1 MEKEYG
7 KGVWKRSMEKEYGK
21 GVLKRSIKKEY
32 EMSSKKKKTEKKP
45 QRKNLFVKLLKAM
58 SSVIGLFLILLFL
71 RAFVIDHFV
80 IPSGSMIPSLLIKDH
95 ILVNKM
101 AYGVRYPLTKK
112 YLWRH
117 SLPQRGDIVVFKSTE
132 DRNFI
137 VKRVIGLP
145 GETIFVDEEGL
156 VWVNDKKLSREFLSN
171 PKENKEFYT
180 VSERSLQADYRKFDF
195 FIEQTET
202 RRYRVIQDKS
212 SFRLITDEL
221 FEVPEASVF
230 VLGDNRNNSHDSR
243 SWGYLP
249 VDNIIGRAF
258 SIWLSCEESFLS
270 LPILCNPFSLRGGRI
285 FRPLS

>member
-1 MEKEYG
+1 M
-7 KGVWKRSMEKEYGK
+7 
-21 GVLKRSIKKEY
+21 KKEH

-45 QRKNLFVKLLKAM
+45 QGKNLFVELLKAM
-58 SSVIGLFLILLFL
+58 SSTIGIILIILSL

-117 SLPQRGDIVVFKSTE
+117 SFPQRGDIVVFKSTE
-132 DRNFI
+132 DRKFI

-145 GETIFVDEEGL
+145 GETVFVDEEGL

-180 VSERSLQADYRKFDF
+180 VSERSLQADYSQFDF

-202 RRYRVIQDKS
+202 HRYRVIQDKS
-212 SFRLITDEL
+212 SFRLITDEV

-230 VLGDNRNNSHDSR
+230 VLGDNRKNSHDSR

-270 LPILCNPFSLRGGRI
+270 LPVLCNPFSLRGGRI